1 MPTDMQYKAFPFE
14 LKQEPDQDGMIEGYA
29 SVFDVVDSGMDVVAQ
44 GAFRK
49 SLNSGRK
56 VRMLWQH
63 DMGEPI
69 GVWDEMR
76 EDERGLYVK
85 GRISKD
91 VRRGA
96 EAMALFRMGGMDSLS
111 IGYRTVAAE
120 PEGGGRVRK
129 IIEAELWEVSAVTI
143 PMNEHAVA
151 SVKSIDWTNK
161 RDIEAALRDVLGLTQ
176 AEAKAFIADGFG
188 GLAAK
193 RDVEAAELET
203 GFDKETLDLLSQLRD
218 KINV

>member
-1 MPTDMQYKAFPFE
+1 
-14 LKQEPDQDGMIEGYA
+14 
-29 SVFDVVDSGMDVVAQ
+29 
-44 GAFRK
+44 
-49 SLNSGRK
+49 
-56 VRMLWQH
+56 
-63 DMGEPI
+63 MGEPI
-69 GVWDEMR
+69 GESGKKCE

-96 EAMALFRMGGMDSLS
+96 EAMALFRMGGMDSLRS
-111 IGYRTVAAE
+111 DTAHVAAE

-193 RDVEAAELET
+193 RDVEA
-203 GFDKETLDLLSQLRD
+203 GGSWRRVSIRKPLDLLSQLRD